1 MDMKLTIEEVIEIL
15 DDPEADCTYGQ
26 SKTDEAHKIAIEALE
41 RLIPVKMIHDCNC
54 DALCPECKM
63 AVFIEDKFCAY
74 CGKKLDPLD
83 E

>member
-1 MDMKLTIEEVIEIL
+1 MNVNE
-15 DDPEADCTYGQ
+15 
-26 SKTDEAHKIAIEALE
+26 AIEVLKDENRDICYGTSYTKNAIKMAIKALE

>member
-1 MDMKLTIEEVIEIL
+1 MNVNEAIEVLKDENRDI
-15 DDPEADCTYGQ
+15 CYGT
-26 SKTDEAHKIAIEALE
+26 SYTENAIKMAIEALE

>member
-1 MDMKLTIEEVIEIL
+1 MNVNEAIEVLKDENRDI
-15 DDPEADCTYGQ
+15 CYGT
-26 SKTDEAHKIAIEALE
+26 SYTEKAIKIAIEALE